1 MKAARPVYLNL
12 LRIKLPI
19 PGIVSILHRVSGVVI
34 FLGLPFLLYILH
46 HSLISQNSFDHLKQ
60 VLAMP
65 GNKFILW
72 VVLAAVVW
80 HVLAGIRHLLMDV
93 GVGESLTAARMTA
106 WLVAIISFGLI
117 LLLGVWLW

>member
-46 HSLISQNSFDHLKQ
+46 HSLISQNSFDHLQQ

-72 VVLAAVVW
+72 VVLAAVIW

-106 WLVAIISFGLI
+106 WFVAVISLGLI